1 MIISSALASSPRE
14 QFSCSTYY
22 IVTLLLLHYCY
33 CVALCVGHVGA
44 KSHIPLIEDATVM
57 ERWSKPRRR
66 RECRFKKRECRY
78 NYSV

>member
-33 CVALCVGHVGA
+33 CVALCMGHVGA

-57 ERWSKPRRR
+57 ERWRSCVADENVALKSLIYY
-66 RECRFKKRECRY
+66 EQ
-78 NYSV
+78 